1 MFGENAIASW
11 TQICIVHNEANLIM
25 ALKKTTESY
34 TQNRK
39 AATVRCNSRTLLL
52 NMFHMTE
59 PHKKRKKP
67 HNMLAI
73 TLELTEDEDNREK
86 ALVQTPN
93 CQIRG
98 EYAARHVGSTFW

>member
-11 TQICIVHNEANLIM
+11 TQICIVHNEVNLIT

-59 PHKKRKKP
+59 PHTETKKKKKKK
-67 HNMLAI
+67 
-73 TLELTEDEDNREK
+73 EK
-86 ALVQTPN
+86 NPTT
-93 CQIRG
+93 CWR
-98 EYAARHVGSTFW
+98 